1 MQSDNCHRGLLAVS
15 ISHFCAPRLPY
26 RGSRPTGRF
35 ERATLFSIL
44 CGYFMWGG
52 DAATPRYGREKVHN
66 RRLISLALFMLVL
79 ATFGLGGCGQGPK
92 GDPGQPGLQGPKGD
106 PGVAGPPGPVGP
118 AGPPG
123 PQGQQGPPSPSIRVV
138 RNNCLSGECTASC
151 RGDEVL
157 VSAYCGPSHAPGDV
171 PRRAAGLVRYRSDLC
186 QRATGRG
193 LRAGA
198 AMTSVIDQFGT
209 ECQGEM

>member
-1 MQSDNCHRGLLAVS
+1 
-15 ISHFCAPRLPY
+15 
-26 RGSRPTGRF
+26 
-35 ERATLFSIL
+35 
-44 CGYFMWGG
+44 MWGAG
-52 DAATPRYGREKVHN
+52 VAAPRYGREKVHN
-66 RRLISLALFMLVL
+66 RRLTSLALFMLVL

-118 AGPPG
+118 PG

-157 VSAYCGPSHAPGDV
+157 VSAYCGPSHNPATFLDERQASCGIEVTSANAP
-171 PRRAAGLVRYRSDLC
+171 LVAVCL
-186 QRATGRG
+186 QAP
-193 LRAGA
+193 
-198 AMTSVIDQFGT
+198 Q
-209 ECQGEM
+209 

>member
-1 MQSDNCHRGLLAVS
+1 
-15 ISHFCAPRLPY
+15 
-26 RGSRPTGRF
+26 
-35 ERATLFSIL
+35 
-44 CGYFMWGG
+44 MWGG

-123 PQGQQGPPSPSIRVV
+123 PQGPQGPQSPSLRVV
-138 RNNCLSGECTASC
+138 RNNCLNGECTASC

-157 VSAYCGPSHAPGDV
+157 VSAYCGPSHNAATFLDERQASCAIEVTSANAP
-171 PRRAAGLVRYRSDLC
+171 LVAVC
-186 QRATGRG
+186 VQAP
-193 LRAGA
+193 
-198 AMTSVIDQFGT
+198 Q
-209 ECQGEM
+209 